1 MKDNLIALDFHLFDG
16 EGGMG
21 ESGAETARQS
31 DSKQDVKNIQYG
43 KESKGEGQTNSHV
56 GSDNGAQSEA
66 EALSAEWKA
75 LTSKGGKFH
84 DLYGQG
90 VSDAVQSRFRNQAD
104 LQGQV
109 DKISE
114 DLSPLFM
121 NYGLKAGDF
130 EGLKNA
136 IANDQAFFQAGAE
149 REGLDVEQYKQQ
161 LKLKADAERY
171 RQITEAYQ
179 EQQRQNEMFAQWE
192 SEAHELQEAFPA
204 FDLGLEIENNEAFAK
219 LITNGTSV
227 RDAFVAT
234 HLNEIMNGSNAQA
247 AQTATQNVV
256 NTIQQRAARP
266 VEGAINQS
274 SAIQRKSDPSRLSN
288 EDIDEINRRVAMGEA
303 ISF

>member
-16 EGGMG
+16 EGGG

-43 KESKGEGQTNSHV
+43 KESKGEEQTNSHV
-56 GSDNGAQSEA
+56 GSDNGTQNEA

-204 FDLGLEIENNEAFAK
+204 FDLGLEIENNESFAK

>member
-16 EGGMG
+16 EGGG

-56 GSDNGAQSEA
+56 GSDNGTQNEA

-179 EQQRQNEMFAQWE
+179 EQQRQN
-192 SEAHELQEAFPA
+192 
-204 FDLGLEIENNEAFAK
+204 
-219 LITNGTSV
+219 NGTSV

-288 EDIDEINRRVAMGEA
+288 EDIDEINRRVALGEA

>member
-16 EGGMG
+16 EGGG
-21 ESGAETARQS
+21 EAGAETARQS
-31 DSKQDVKNIQYG
+31 DSKQDVKTIQYG
-43 KESKGEGQTNSHV
+43 KSEGEGQTNSHV
-56 GSDNGAQSEA
+56 GSDNGTQNEA

-288 EDIDEINRRVAMGEA
+288 EDIDEINRRVALGEA